1 MTILRRQLGDVT
13 DARYWVVSLCAH
25 AAVLAALLLGVS
37 KPVSAPVPAP
47 AGPSF
52 RMVAAPKAA
61 TPAAPPIPEPQ
72 VVRKVEPPK
81 AVAKPILPAKAK
93 PQAQIAVAPVAQPAA
108 ESAAADTV
116 AAPASAAGGSGAREA
131 PGGEDT
137 RLVQQRPAYL
147 SNPAPDYPL
156 AAKRRGI
163 EGRVLVQAE
172 VDEHGLP
179 ATVRLARSSGSEMLD
194 NSALEAV
201 KGWRFSPARQGE
213 HPVRTSVVIPITFQ
227 LTGTVVSA
235 IN

>member
-1 MTILRRQLGDVT
+1 VTFTRRQLGDVT

-25 AAVLAALLLGVS
+25 AAVLAALLIGVG
-37 KPVSAPVPAP
+37 KPVSAPAPAP

-52 RMVAAPKAA
+52 RMVAAPKAVA
-61 TPAAPPIPEPQ
+61 AAAPSIPEPP

-81 AVAKPILPAKAK
+81 PVAKLVLPAKAR

-108 ESAAADTV
+108 DSAAADIV
-116 AAPASAAGGSGAREA
+116 AAPASTAGESGAGEA
-131 PGGEDT
+131 LGGGDMKA
-137 RLVQQRPAYL
+137 VQQRPAYL
-147 SNPAPDYPL
+147 SNPAPAYPL

-172 VDEHGLP
+172 LDEHGLP
-179 ATVRLARSSGSEMLD
+179 STVRLARSSGSEMLD

-201 KGWRFSPARQGE
+201 KGWRFSPAKLGG
-213 HPVRTSVVIPITFQ
+213 HPVRTRIVIPITFQ
-227 LTGTVVSA
+227 MTGTVVSA